1 MEAEVNRLNE
11 GEERKVDLPS
21 VFQWDVRPDIIKKAV
36 LSAQSSRIQP
46 KGTNPRAGM
55 ETTAETP
62 EKGSG
67 QTRVRR
73 IKGRRYQAAGR
84 GAWAPFTYGGRR
96 AHPSK
101 SEEDRGE
108 GINKK
113 EKNLATRSAISA
125 TKDMETV
132 SSRGHN
138 VDGIESLPLV
148 VDDDFEGL
156 KKTREVKEVM
166 EELGVWED
174 VKRVKEGRK
183 IRAGK
188 GKSRGRPYK
197 KKVGPLLVVS
207 EDKGIFRASRNIP
220 GVDVVLPD
228 QVNTEILAPGGVP
241 GRLTIWTE
249 SAMEEIGRRFSS

>member
-1 MEAEVNRLNE
+1 MEIEVNTLNE
-11 GEERKVDLPS
+11 GEGRKIDLPS
-21 VFQWDVRPDIIKKAV
+21 VFQSDVRPDIIKKAV

-73 IKGRRYQAAGR
+73 IKGRRYHAAGR

-96 AHPSK
+96 AHPPK
-101 SEEDRGE
+101 SEEERGE

-113 EKNLATRSAISA
+113 EKNLAIRSAIAA
-125 TKDMETV
+125 TKDIDTV

-138 VDGIESLPLV
+138 VGGIEILPLIVDDGIE
-148 VDDDFEGL
+148 EL
-156 KKTREVKEVM
+156 KKTREVKDLM

-174 VKRVKEGRK
+174 VKRVKDGRT

-188 GKSRGRPYK
+188 GKARGRSYK
-197 KKVGPLLVVS
+197 KKVGPLLVVG
-207 EDKGIFRASRNIP
+207 EDKGIVRASRNIP

-228 QVNTEILAPGGVP
+228 QINTEVLAPGGVP

-249 SAMEEIGRRFSS
+249 SAIEEVERRFSS

>member
-1 MEAEVNRLNE
+1 MEIEVNTLNE
-11 GEERKVDLPS
+11 GEGKKLELPP
-21 VFQWDVRPDIIKKAV
+21 VFQWDIRPDIIKKAV

-73 IKGRRYQAAGR
+73 LKGRRYHAAGR
-84 GAWAPFTYGGRR
+84 AAWAPFTYAGRR
-96 AHPSK
+96 AHPPK

-108 GINKK
+108 GMNKK
-113 EKNLATRSAISA
+113 EKNLAIRSAISA
-125 TKDMETV
+125 TKDLETV
-132 SSRGHN
+132 SSRGHK
-138 VDGIESLPLV
+138 VDGIESLPIV
-148 VDDDFEGL
+148 VDDGIEEL
-156 KKTREVKEVM
+156 KKTRDVKELM
-166 EELGVWED
+166 EEVGVWED
-174 VKRVKEGRK
+174 VKRVKQGRT

-188 GKSRGRPYK
+188 GKARGRSYK

-207 EDKGIFRASRNIP
+207 EDKGIVRASRNIP
-220 GVDVVLPD
+220 GVDVILPD
-228 QVNTEILAPGGVP
+228 QINTEILAPGGVP

-249 SAMEEIGRRFSS
+249 SAVEEIGRRFSS